1 MRKLLFLVLIAGVCW
16 YMVHDKYPN
25 FDINDAVGQFQ
36 SELTAL
42 KDDPDFSN
50 LIDRLSD
57 DINQLGV
64 QLNESIKQLPQNKEE
79 IKSTLLEKPA
89 LSAPSA
95 QIFSIYNIELGDKK
109 AEVEKELGQAKRSTY
124 NEYGVKW
131 YAYHKNYQ
139 HFLMVSYDKSNEVV
153 GLYTNQD
160 LISSS
165 KGIKLGTPKD
175 KVLKELGKPMDRL
188 QKGLVYYLLPKE
200 RDYDLFLLGDS
211 YTTVFYDKHQ
221 KNTVTA
227 IQMIKKDIER
237 EKEDFY
243 TEGNKQLE
251 EGFEYQLFDLTNAA
265 RVQHG
270 QPVLTWDSQVKGT
283 AQKHSKD
290 MAVNS
295 FFDHTNL
302 KGQSPFDRME
312 EDHITYRSAGENI
325 AYGQLSSIFAH
336 EGLMNSLGHR
346 ENILKPDFRL
356 LGVGVAFNSESQ
368 PYYTENFYTK

>member
-1 MRKLLFLVLIAGVCW
+1 MRKLLLLVIIVCISW
-16 YMVHDKYPN
+16 FAIHNKYPN
-25 FDINDAVGQFQ
+25 IDVKSEVEQIK
-36 SELTAL
+36 SELAAV
-42 KDDPDFSN
+42 KENPDFSN
-50 LIDRLSD
+50 FIERFSAE
-57 DINQLGV
+57 IKELGV
-64 QLNESIKQLPQNKEE
+64 QLDSSINQLSQNKEE
-79 IKSTLLEKPA
+79 LKSTILEKPT
-89 LSAPSA
+89 LSAPNA
-95 QIFSIYNIELGDKK
+95 QVFSVYNIELGDTKTQ
-109 AEVEKELGQAKRSTY
+109 VEQELGAPKRSTY

-131 YAYHKNYQ
+131 YTYHKNYQ
-139 HFLMVSYDKSNEVV
+139 HFLMAAYDKNNKVV

-165 KGIKLGTPKD
+165 KGIKLGAPKE
-175 KVLKELGKPMDRL
+175 KVINELGKPMDRM
-188 QKGLVYYLLPKE
+188 QKGLVYYLIPKE
-200 RDYDLFLLGDS
+200 RDYDLFLIGDS

-227 IQMIKKDIER
+227 IQIIRKDIER
-237 EKEDFY
+237 EKNDFY
-243 TEGNKQLE
+243 TKGSKQLE

-270 QPVLTWDSQVKGT
+270 QNALTWDSRIKET

-290 MAVNS
+290 MAVNH

-312 EDHITYRSAGENI
+312 EDNIRYRVAGENI

-336 EGLMNSLGHR
+336 EGLMNSMGHR

-356 LGVGVAFNSESQ
+356 LGVGVAFNSKSQ